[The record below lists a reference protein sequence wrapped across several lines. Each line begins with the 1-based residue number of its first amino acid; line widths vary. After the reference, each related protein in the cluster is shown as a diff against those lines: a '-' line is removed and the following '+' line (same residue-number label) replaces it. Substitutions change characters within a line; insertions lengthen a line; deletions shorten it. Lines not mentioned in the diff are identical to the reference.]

1 VQNAPGQQGAGSTA
15 DLQLQLKTAPPRAVR
30 NAPVR
35 KRLERRWAEIND
47 RTAIVVTA
55 PQGFGKTTLLAQWRR
70 NWLERGAFV
79 AWATLDSLDD
89 RARFVNLLLHALRG
103 ATGRES
109 FALAATQNM
118 MQANGELDALTTLLA
133 AVAQLATPT
142 VVILDDAHRMPQ
154 DTMRELLAYLL
165 NNAPPNLQFLIG
177 SRRPLELQL
186 TDLLAAGRMT
196 ELDARDLRL
205 GLDESLE
212 MLRARFGERI
222 ALDDAVRLHEV
233 TEGWPLGLQMAAAT
247 IERAVDLHEVIG
259 QLSARRG
266 DLHRHFFESLLSRL
280 PADEAAFLV
289 CISILE
295 VVNPEIC
302 EAVTGRAEAGTYL
315 ERLAR
320 ESPLVTEGEGRDWL
334 RLHAMARDFLLG
346 QFDKLPAD
354 ERRVYYERAAAW
366 FADHGQLQDAA
377 RHALAAGNDALAAA
391 HAGQCL
397 FDIAREGRLAEA
409 RDWIRRLP
417 PPALQNDVR
426 LQLTVAWI
434 TALGEDAASVPSLI
448 EKIRQHPQFD
458 DECRFLAALISSAA
472 GTFCDQ
478 PGRIAE
484 ALAGWDQLP
493 EWALPIHAVAWVN
506 SRANLAYLTGDYE
519 GARQLLAQSLRS
531 ASREPGMRLALGYGD
546 MIFGLT
552 HLFEGQ
558 PAKAIALLRPRLELA
573 EREVGRRTAV
583 PAMLAGVLAG
593 ALMLHGETD
602 QVFEV
607 LADRLDVIEKLA
619 MPDSILMAYRVLAE
633 VSYRR
638 GEVARALEYL
648 VALRELGE
656 ARNLPRM
663 SLVSLGE
670 QVRIHAIDG
679 RTQTACE
686 LVAQVEALAPIFESA
701 PYRAMQHL
709 YRRTLA
715 HARAYACL
723 AASDLDGAEA
733 ALSVAADVP
742 PSGRRGGPALA
753 IRALQALVAHE
764 RGNPEGATML
774 AEAMSLAD
782 LAGMRSYVEWA
793 HPRLAGIPGPAPVPG
808 RASSGAQSG
817 STQRARPS
825 ATPLAS
831 PARAPVEP
839 AATHAAG
846 GLLTPKEARI
856 LSLLAVGRA
865 NKEIARA
872 MDIGEQTVKWHLK
885 NVFFKLNAASR
896 KHAVDRAR
904 LLGLID
910 G

>member
-1 VQNAPGQQGAGSTA
+1 MA
-15 DLQLQLKTAPPRAVR
+15 DLQFQLKTAPPRAIR
-30 NAPVR
+30 SAPLR
-35 KRLERRWAEIND
+35 KRLELRWAEIND
-47 RTAIVVTA
+47 RAAIIVTA

-79 AWATLDSLDD
+79 AWAALDSQDD
-89 RARFVNLLLHALRG
+89 RARFVNLLLYALRA

-133 AVAQLATPT
+133 EVAQLATPT
-142 VVILDDAHRMPQ
+142 VVVLDDAHRMPQ
-154 DTMRELLAYLL
+154 GPMRELLAYLL

-212 MLRARFGERI
+212 ILRARFGGRI
-222 ALDDAVRLHEV
+222 SLDDAVRLHEI
-233 TEGWPLGLQMAAAT
+233 TEAWPLGLQLAASA
-247 IERAVDLHEVIG
+247 IERATDLHEMIR

-266 DLHRHFFESLLSRL
+266 DIHRFFFESLLSQM
-280 PADEAAFLV
+280 PPEEAAFLV

-295 VVNPEIC
+295 AVSSEIC
-302 EAVTGRAEAGTYL
+302 EAVTGRSEAAMYL
-315 ERLAR
+315 ERLAS
-320 ESPLVTEGEGRDWL
+320 ESPLVTLGEDRDWL
-334 RLHAMARDFLLG
+334 RLHSMARDFLLG

-354 ERRVYYERAAAW
+354 ERRGYYERAATW
-366 FADHGQLQDAA
+366 YADHGQLQDAA
-377 RHALAAGNDALAAA
+377 RHALAAGNDALAVEHAA
-391 HAGQCL
+391 KCFL
-397 FDIAREGRLAEA
+397 DIAREGRLAEA
-409 RDWIRRLP
+409 RDWIGRLP
-417 PPALQNDVR
+417 PNALKRDVQ
-426 LQLTVAWI
+426 LQLAVAWV
-434 TALGEDAASVPSLI
+434 TALGEEAASVPSLI

-458 DECRFLAALISSAA
+458 EGCRFLADLVFAAA

-484 ALAGWDQLP
+484 ALHGWDRLP
-493 EWALPIHAVAWVN
+493 DWASPLHAAAWIN
-506 SRANLAYLTGDYE
+506 AQANLAFLRGDFDH
-519 GARQLLAQSLRS
+519 ARRLLSASLRS
-531 ASREPGMRLALGYGD
+531 ASREPGMRLALGHSD
-546 MIFGLT
+546 MILGLT
-552 HLFEGQ
+552 HLVEGN
-558 PAKAIALLRPRLELA
+558 PAKAIAVLRPRLELA

-593 ALMLHGETD
+593 ALMLQGQSD
-602 QVFEV
+602 QVQEV

-619 MPDSILMAYRVLAE
+619 LPDSTVMAYRALAE
-633 VSYRR
+633 ISLRR
-638 GEVARALEYL
+638 GEEARALEIL
-648 VALRELGE
+648 VALRELGL
-656 ARNLPRM
+656 ARDLPRM

-670 QVRIHAIDG
+670 QVRIHAIHG
-679 RTQTACE
+679 RTQTAFE
-686 LVAQVEALAPIFESA
+686 LVGQIEALRPVFESST
-701 PYRAMQHL
+701 YSAMQHL

-733 ALSVAADVP
+733 ALSVAADAP
-742 PSGRRGGPALA
+742 PSARRGAPVLA
-753 IRALQALVAHE
+753 IRALQALVAHD
-764 RGNPEGATML
+764 RGRPEGREML
-774 AEAMSLAD
+774 AEVLSLAD
-782 LAGMRSYVEWA
+782 LAGIRSYVEWA
-793 HPRLAGIPGPAPVPG
+793 HPRLSELTAPVTESERTRTRG
-808 RASSGAQSG
+808 QTS
-817 STQRARPS
+817 STQRATAPPS
-825 ATPLAS
+825 VPATS
-831 PARAPVEP
+831 KRATVEP
-839 AATHAAG
+839 HSSG

-856 LSLLAVGRA
+856 LSLLAMGRA

-904 LLGLID
+904 LLGLIEA
-910 G
+910 

>member
-1 VQNAPGQQGAGSTA
+1 MA
-15 DLQLQLKTAPPRAVR
+15 DLQFQLKTAPPRPIR
-30 NAPVR
+30 HAPVR
-35 KRLERRWAEIND
+35 KRLEHRWAEIND

-79 AWATLDSLDD
+79 AWATLDSQDD
-89 RARFVNLLLHALRG
+89 RARFVNLLLYALRA

-118 MQANGELDALTTLLA
+118 MQPNGELDALTTLLA
-133 AVAQLATPT
+133 EIAQLATPT
-142 VVILDDAHRMPQ
+142 VIILDDVHRMPQ
-154 DTMRELLAYLL
+154 DTLRELLAYLL

-177 SRRPLELQL
+177 SRRPLELHL

-196 ELDARDLRL
+196 ELDARDVRL

-212 MLRARFGERI
+212 ILRARFGERI
-222 ALDDAVRLHEV
+222 ALDDAVRLHEI
-233 TEGWPLGLQMAAAT
+233 TEGWPLGLQLAAST

-266 DLHRHFFESLLSRL
+266 EIHKFFFESLLSHM
-280 PADEAAFLV
+280 PPDEAAFLV

-295 VVNPEIC
+295 AVNAEIC
-302 EAVTGRAEAGTYL
+302 EAVTGRAEAAVYL
-315 ERLAR
+315 DGLAR
-320 ESPLVTEGEGRDWL
+320 ESPLVTVGGDWL
-334 RLHAMARDFLLG
+334 RLHSMARDFLLG
-346 QFDKLPAD
+346 QFDKLPAE
-354 ERRVYYERAAAW
+354 ERRRYYERAATW
-366 FADHGQLQDAA
+366 YADHGQLQDAA
-377 RHALAAGNDALAAA
+377 RHELAAGNDALAVA
-391 HAGQCL
+391 HAAQCL

-417 PPALQNDVR
+417 PHALQSDVH

-448 EKIRQHPQFD
+448 EKIRQHPKFD
-458 DECRFLAALISSAA
+458 DGCRFLAALISSAA
-472 GTFCDQ
+472 GVFCDQ

-484 ALAGWDQLP
+484 ALEGWDHLP
-493 EWALPIHAVAWVN
+493 DWALPVHAAAWVN
-506 SRANLAYLTGDYE
+506 SRANLAYVSGDYE
-519 GARQLLAQSLRS
+519 GARQLLAASLRS
-531 ASREPGMRLALGYGD
+531 ASREPGMRLAIGYGD

-552 HLFEGQ
+552 HLFEGH
-558 PAKAIALLRPRLELA
+558 PAKAIAVLRPRLELA

-593 ALMLHGETD
+593 ALLLHGETD

-633 VSYRR
+633 VSFRR
-638 GEVARALEYL
+638 GEAARALEYL
-648 VALRELGE
+648 VALHELGV

-670 QVRIHAIDG
+670 QVRIHAIQG

-686 LVAQVEALAPIFESA
+686 LVAQIEAMAPVFESV

-723 AASDLDGAEA
+723 ATSDLDGAEA
-733 ALSVAADVP
+733 ALRVAVDVP
-742 PSGRRGGPALA
+742 PSGRHGGPALA
-753 IRALQALVAHE
+753 IRALQALVAHD
-764 RGNPEGATML
+764 RGRPEAREML
-774 AEAMSLAD
+774 AEALSLAD

-793 HPRLAGIPGPAPVPG
+793 HPRLAEILGPAPLTG
-808 RASSGAQSG
+808 RANTAAQAGPAQRVKPAAPATVSGR
-817 STQRARPS
+817 T
-825 ATPLAS
+825 
-831 PARAPVEP
+831 APEL
-839 AATHAAG
+839 AATHPPG

-856 LSLLAVGRA
+856 LALLAVGRA

-904 LLGLID
+904 LLGLIE